1 MSQPMWSIK
10 DKGTCYR
17 QHDGGQNPRMY
28 ENKDTESTS
37 LQKVPSLMFE

>member
-10 DKGTCYR
+10 DKGTCYG

-28 ENKDTESTS
+28 DIERHREY
-37 LQKVPSLMFE
+37 